1 MIESERHNFG
11 EGNAKLFIGHW
22 APALLVATHPKAP
35 KLGTLFVAGQ
45 LVDLAFFSFVLLDLE
60 HMRLRPGISAM
71 NPLDL
76 YDMPYTHSFAATAIW
91 AFVFGLIVYVW
102 KRSHI
107 AGVLSGIVVLSHWF
121 LDLAVHVPDLTLWGQ
136 PPKLGLG
143 LWNFPAIAMP
153 LEAILT
159 FSAAYFFIHKTKPVA
174 KTSTAAAIS
183 LNVGLIIIQSINWF
197 GPQPVGDPA
206 QSAPLALVTY
216 GTMILLA
223 TWVAGTRALR

>member
-1 MIESERHNFG
+1 M
-11 EGNAKLFIGHW
+11 FIGHW
-22 APALLVATHPKAP
+22 APAFLVATHPKAP

-45 LVDLAFFSFVLLDLE
+45 LVDLAFFSFVLLDVE
-60 HMRLRPGISAM
+60 HMRLRPGISVM

-102 KRSHI
+102 QRSHM
-107 AGVLSGIVVLSHWF
+107 AGVLGGIIVLSHWF

-153 LEAILT
+153 LEAFLT
-159 FSAAYFFIHKTKPVA
+159 FGAAYLYMRKTKPVA
-174 KTSTAAAIS
+174 RTAGVAAIS
-183 LNVGLIIIQSINWF
+183 LIIALIIIQSVNWL
-197 GPQPVGDPA
+197 GPPPSGDPA
-206 QSAPLALVTY
+206 QSAPLVLVTY
-216 GTMILLA
+216 GVMILLA
-223 TWVAGTRALR
+223 AWVASTRALR